1 MARKPI
7 SLQQDTIPFT
17 EGAPPDD
24 LLVEEIGDDVLI
36 GDPALDDVSEKDDQ
50 FHKFFAVDKTQR
62 ERFPIKKRIDSK
74 CFCCI

>member
-50 FHKFFAVDKTQR
+50 F
-62 ERFPIKKRIDSK
+62 
-74 CFCCI
+74 